1 MSNMNVLMN
10 NTSAMFTDRQ
20 MGITNKNKVKSME
33 KLSSGYKINRA
44 ADDAAG
50 LTISEKMRFYIRGL
64 NQGVN
69 NIQDGVSLC
78 QVADGALNEV
88 HDMLH
93 RMNELAVKSAND
105 TNSEEDREAIDAESR
120 QIKEEISRIFET
132 TEFNQRPIFAL
143 PYVPEAV
150 GRPDSF
156 QMFNLELAGGQVK
169 YGGIEINN
177 IRHTFSEMGI
187 DQYIDDNG
195 YIHVGPGEDENPD
208 DDKITKDIKFT
219 LKDGTG
225 ETVRLRLTDGERLP
239 NISRVYEWE
248 ADGNGIKVNGL
259 QAATWNELG
268 VTDSGKA
275 DGKITFT
282 HKGITYKFNTGSD
295 NKSSIIAGINGD
307 GLNDDGIFTASPGA
321 VRSGLAVNITDG
333 SSASTSRITLTIP
346 DDKKNLF
353 DDDYKISADAEG
365 VTLKTTDRDGDSGSV
380 TYTKIKWTDFTDS
393 KGSSF
398 VIGNSQ
404 KLGLADDDNSASSKT
419 FDDSAL
425 YTYRDNTTGITFS
438 FNLTDEASLDAIING
453 LNNANISESYSTPG
467 KMQFSNGTNTITDA
481 KGDKITLTTQ
491 SIGGNAL
498 SNLQLQK
505 LIGRDFDDA
514 GDTVDFSIS
523 KNITKSGDPVFVNYK
538 SRIGWSKLINT
549 ANKSG
554 GGTADSTVY
563 IKNEDDTYTQYI
575 ETTKYGTVKQ
585 QRDDYLNYRQA
596 LDVEYTAKIGG
607 ISLKTDDYSNS
618 MSITY
623 VDRQRFEREAKYISG
638 YDYADTGV
646 IVDAADMT
654 DDMRLRIIDSMGA
667 SEINFTSHTEIFDE
681 GSETLVSSVL
691 YEISSSDIGSQNVG
705 IYTNE
710 GQRLFRFTASTHAGT
725 DLLSATGRISSYTP
739 QFKAQ
744 GRASVTFTSNE
755 NSAGNVALSPEFSR
769 FEAIVPVKKLNIQA
783 GDDADNTIE
792 LRWSGMN
799 LTTIGLSNTNMKTAE
814 DSRSAIDEIRSATD
828 KISTVRS
835 RFGAYQNQLEHA
847 INQNKNTAE
856 NLTAA
861 ESRIRDTDMAA
872 ESVRLAKES
881 ILEQAGQA
889 MLTQANQQKQG
900 ILSLLQ

>member
-69 NIQDGVSLC
+69 NIQDGVSFC

-93 RMNELAVKSAND
+93 RMNELAVKSANE
-105 TNSEEDREAIDAESR
+105 TNSQEDREAIDAESR

-132 TEFNQRPIFAL
+132 TEFNQRPIFSL
-143 PYVPEAV
+143 PYVPEVA

-156 QMFNLELAGGQVK
+156 QMFNLELAGGGVK

-195 YIHVGPGEDENPD
+195 YIHVGPGDDENPD
-208 DDKITKDIKFT
+208 DDKITKDISFT

-259 QAATWNELG
+259 QAATWSELG

-275 DGKITFT
+275 DGKVTFT
-282 HKGITYKFNTGSD
+282 HKGITYEFNTGSD
-295 NKSSIIAGINGD
+295 DKSSIIAGINGD
-307 GLNDDGIFTASPGA
+307 GLNDDGIFTASPG
-321 VRSGLAVNITDG
+321 VIRSGLAVNITDG
-333 SSASTSRITLTIP
+333 SSASASRITLTIP
-346 DDKKNLF
+346 DSKKNLF
-353 DDDYKISADAEG
+353 DDDYRISADAEG
-365 VTLKTTDRDGDSGSV
+365 VTLKATDRDGDSGST

-404 KLGLADDDNSASSKT
+404 KLGLANDDNSASAKT

-425 YTYRDNTTGITFS
+425 YKYRDNTTGITFS

-453 LNNANISESYSTPG
+453 LNNANISESYSAPG
-467 KMQFSNGTNTITDA
+467 TMQFSNGTNTITDA
-481 KGDKITLTTQ
+481 TGDKITLTTQ
-491 SIGGNAL
+491 SIGGNTL
-498 SNLQLQK
+498 SNVQLQK
-505 LIGRDFDDA
+505 QIGRNFDDA

-523 KNITKSGDPVFVNYK
+523 KNVTKSDSPATFLGGSTVHGYNPINSSAIDDVGIHDSRIVFMNNGDGSYTRYNETTMYGTIKQERVEYKNYSQSLDVKYTAELNGTALQTNASTNTMSVNY
-538 SRIGWSKLINT
+538 RET
-549 ANKSG
+549 
-554 GGTADSTVY
+554 
-563 IKNEDDTYTQYI
+563 ETY
-575 ETTKYGTVKQ
+575 
-585 QRDDYLNYRQA
+585 
-596 LDVEYTAKIGG
+596 
-607 ISLKTDDYSNS
+607 
-618 MSITY
+618 
-623 VDRQRFEREAKYISG
+623 ERTAKYISG
-638 YDYADTGV
+638 YYYTDEQIVDSADLPEDAQIISIKKQLTGTEKFFDEQFDESDGV
-646 IVDAADMT
+646 IKST
-654 DDMRLRIIDSMGA
+654 TRSI
-667 SEINFTSHTEIFDE
+667 TSS
-681 GSETLVSSVL
+681 GS
-691 YEISSSDIGSQNVG
+691 SQNVSVSMNDG
-705 IYTNE
+705 SA
-710 GQRLFRFTASTHAGT
+710 LFSFSASTNFGE
-725 DLLSATGRISSYTP
+725 DLLTSGRSSTYTSR
-739 QFKAQ
+739 FKAQ
-744 GRASVTFTSNE
+744 GSASVTFTSNE
-755 NSAGNVALSPEFSR
+755 NSSGNVALSPEFSR

-783 GDDADNTIE
+783 GDDKDNTIE

-799 LTTIGLSNTNMKTAE
+799 LTTIGLSNTNMRTAE
-814 DSRSAIDEIRSATD
+814 DARSAIDEIRSATD
-828 KISTVRS
+828 KISIVRS
-835 RFGAYQNQLEHA
+835 RFGAYQNRLEHA

>member
-195 YIHVGPGEDENPD
+195 YIHVGPGDDENPD

-259 QAATWNELG
+259 QATTWNELG

-295 NKSSIIAGINGD
+295 NRSSIIAGINGD

-333 SSASTSRITLTIP
+333 TSASASRITLTIP
-346 DDKKNLF
+346 DSKKNLF
-353 DDDYKISADAEG
+353 DDDYRISADAEG
-365 VTLKTTDRDGDSGSV
+365 VTLKATDRDGDSGST

-404 KLGLADDDNSASSKT
+404 KLGLANDDNSASAKT

-425 YTYRDNTTGITFS
+425 YKYRDNTTGITFS

-491 SIGGNAL
+491 SIGGNTL

-523 KNITKSGDPVFVNYK
+523 KNVTKSDSPATFLGGSTVHGYDPINSSAIDDVGIHDSRIVFMNNGDGSYTRYNETTMYGTIKQERIEYKNYSQSLDVKYTAELNGTALQTNASTNTMSVNY
-538 SRIGWSKLINT
+538 RET
-549 ANKSG
+549 
-554 GGTADSTVY
+554 
-563 IKNEDDTYTQYI
+563 ETY
-575 ETTKYGTVKQ
+575 
-585 QRDDYLNYRQA
+585 
-596 LDVEYTAKIGG
+596 
-607 ISLKTDDYSNS
+607 
-618 MSITY
+618 
-623 VDRQRFEREAKYISG
+623 ERTAKYISG
-638 YDYADTGV
+638 YYYTDEQIVDSADLPEDAQKISIKKQLTGTEKFFGEQFDESDGV
-646 IVDAADMT
+646 IKST
-654 DDMRLRIIDSMGA
+654 TRSI
-667 SEINFTSHTEIFDE
+667 TSS
-681 GSETLVSSVL
+681 GS
-691 YEISSSDIGSQNVG
+691 SQNVSVSMNDG
-705 IYTNE
+705 SA
-710 GQRLFRFTASTHAGT
+710 LFSFSASTNFGE
-725 DLLSATGRISSYTP
+725 DLLTSGRSSTYTP

-744 GRASVTFTSNE
+744 GRASVAFTSNE
-755 NSAGNVALSPEFSR
+755 NTYGNVALSPEFSR

-814 DSRSAIDEIRSATD
+814 NARSAIDEIRSANG

-847 INQNKNTAE
+847 MNQNKNTAE

-861 ESRIRDTDMAA
+861 ESRIRDTDMAT
-872 ESVRLAKES
+872 ESVKLAKES

>member
-132 TEFNQRPIFAL
+132 TSFNERMIFSL
-143 PYVPEAV
+143 PYVPEAT
-150 GRPDSF
+150 GTPDSF
-156 QMFNLELAGGQVK
+156 QMFNLELDGGAVK

-187 DQYIDDNG
+187 DQYIDANG
-195 YIHVGPGEDENPD
+195 YIHIGEGDDENPD

-225 ETVRLRLTDGERLP
+225 ETVRLRLTDGEKLP

-259 QAATWNELG
+259 QAATWSELG

-307 GLNDDGIFTASPGA
+307 GLNDDGIFTACPGA
-321 VRSGLAVNITDG
+321 VRLGLAVNITDG
-333 SSASTSRITLTIP
+333 ISASTSRMTLTIP
-346 DDKKNLF
+346 DSKKNLF
-353 DDDYKISADAEG
+353 DDDYRISADAEG
-365 VTLKTTDRDGDSGSV
+365 VTLKATDRDGDSGST
-380 TYTKIKWTDFTDS
+380 TYTKIKWTDFMDS

-398 VIGNSQ
+398 VIGDSQ
-404 KLGLADDDNSASSKT
+404 KLGLANDDNSASTKT

-425 YTYRDNTTGITFS
+425 YKYRDNTTGIIFS

-453 LNNANISESYSTPG
+453 LNNANISESYSAPG
-467 KMQFSNGTNTITDA
+467 TMQFSNGTNTITDA
-481 KGDKITLTTQ
+481 RGDKITLTTQ
-491 SIGGNAL
+491 SIGGNTL
-498 SNLQLQK
+498 SNVQLQK
-505 LIGRDFDDA
+505 QIGRNFDDA
-514 GDTVDFSIS
+514 GSVTDFSIS
-523 KNITKSGDPVFVNYK
+523 KNITKSDSPASRTLYSYIGDFTVTGSDVDNV
-538 SRIGWSKLINT
+538 GVQ
-549 ANKSG
+549 
-554 GGTADSTVY
+554 GTRTVY
-563 IKNEDDTYTQYI
+563 IKNDDDTYTRYT
-575 ETTKYGTVKQ
+575 ETTKYGTIGVRKRETYNCTQ
-585 QRDDYLNYRQA
+585 MF
-596 LDVEYTAKIGG
+596 DVEYTAKLGG
-607 ISLKTDDYSNS
+607 TDLKTNSSSNS
-618 MSITY
+618 LAVNYKETDQY
-623 VDRQRFEREAKYISG
+623 DRTARYISG
-638 YDYADTGV
+638 YEYADEEIVNTADLPDDAEV
-646 IVDAADMT
+646 INEKKHLIGNEKRFENLYDYT
-654 DDMRLRIIDSMGA
+654 EWSKSM
-667 SEINFTSHTEIFDE
+667 SRTVTPYD
-681 GSETLVSSVL
+681 
-691 YEISSSDIGSQNVG
+691 
-705 IYTNE
+705 
-710 GQRLFRFTASTHAGT
+710 AGT
-725 DLLSATGRISSYTP
+725 QAVSVSLDDGRYLFSLNATTHVDEAMFSSGRSSTFTP

-744 GRASVTFTSNE
+744 GRASVSFTSNE

-814 DSRSAIDEIRSATD
+814 NARSAIDEIRSANG

-847 INQNKNTAE
+847 MNQNKNTAE

-861 ESRIRDTDMAA
+861 ESRIRDTDMAT
-872 ESVRLAKES
+872 ESVKLAKES